1 MAQTKSC
8 AINPVKVHF
17 INGMFNS
24 EQDVI
29 KTHERLRGIFL
40 FNSDNR
46 KKVDWLNLVDVDY
59 SHNQSLVVYSN
70 GVEVLNTPA
79 DLVKVLGNKIDDK
92 FGRNDD
98 ETWAK
103 FAKFYFLGSVGE
115 GADIDL
121 EYAKFLQ
128 ENLKPDLD
136 QLVADQSIRQQDL
149 LKMAGQLSPYIENR
163 DKVLLISHSQG
174 NFFADDLMNV
184 MLPNR
189 DDPNS
194 VSGDRFK
201 FWGNLQLA
209 SPVSNP
215 VMASSRYRSMK
226 FTQDLIANQFLGQPG
241 THSLVRSSAGDFFKT
256 LSGHNAAYFLSE
268 ELLTDRLSDNRRGSP
283 LSFVLEHLSAISD
296 QFPSNCAPME
306 PSFEVTTSNLSKSG
320 KFVAKYSTVDIN
332 YQTINF
338 GNDIIDLSEADRT
351 KLISEFHVQDFDR
364 VDLECINV
372 DENPYFCDEP
382 LTREPASIRLNSTS
396 SNPNLI
402 VKNTFGESVQVPLR
416 NIASDLVVYN
426 GNEDIFIPKISY
438 SGPNFF
444 KNNVNNQITIAV
456 EDIEFPAFVPVV
468 ELVGSSNISLI
479 KNNDGLENSYSVLIN
494 ETYNAANSYS
504 VLIRAV
510 GKFGAI
516 AEYPL
521 QINTR
526 YCPTGVI
533 RDDGTCDWPLPQI
546 QKVEYLERRM
556 TNINNLYSS
565 LPDDFNT
572 SNQCIPDYAEH
583 FIGRAECKYRV
594 TCVDGV
600 DSTITF
606 SADEVWVG
614 GESYYCFYR
623 DTTWSV
629 FTYNTEPVVGTAYC
643 ANPEG
648 EGVTAPFI
656 CTP

>member
-29 KTHERLRGIFL
+29 KTHERLKGIFL

-283 LSFVLEHLSAISD
+283 LSFVLEHLSDISD

-338 GNDIIDLSEADRT
+338 GNDIIDLNEANRT

-426 GNEDIFIPKISY
+426 GNEPEFAPTIEVLNKKVTSTNESIVIELDVKAVDVEFPENTSLTVNGQNIIESNNGTVKVRSIQYQQPNNGENTINYRFTTFGLLGAIATLDYPVTFNYCSGDECCVDGEKWSYTKNKCGKVSGPPIISCVVQDPPVIGGGNYYIQWTVSCRPTDTTIELTTGPGSTYEYYFQRYYSQCGVPNY
-438 SGPNFF
+438 SGPCPQEYWPQPLSGTSLSFF
-444 KNNVNNQITIAV
+444 
-456 EDIEFPAFVPVV
+456 
-468 ELVGSSNISLI
+468 G
-479 KNNDGLENSYSVLIN
+479 
-494 ETYNAANSYS
+494 TY
-504 VLIRAV
+504 
-510 GKFGAI
+510 F
-516 AEYPL
+516 
-521 QINTR
+521 
-526 YCPTGVI
+526 
-533 RDDGTCDWPLPQI
+533 
-546 QKVEYLERRM
+546 
-556 TNINNLYSS
+556 
-565 LPDDFNT
+565 DFNT
-572 SNQCIPDYAEH
+572 
-583 FIGRAECKYRV
+583 
-594 TCVDGV
+594 
-600 DSTITF
+600 DSYQNWEQNVSISF
-606 SADEVWVG
+606 PYPQLE
-614 GESYYCFYR
+614 
-623 DTTWSV
+623 
-629 FTYNTEPVVGTAYC
+629 
-643 ANPEG
+643 
-648 EGVTAPFI
+648 
-656 CTP
+656 